1 MSTRKVR
8 YKKLNTKTPLPVLR
22 EDQIDPNE
30 YESITN
36 ESQIATGVE
45 QAEENE
51 YHLQA
56 VLKGVGVST
65 DTEIP
70 VPPPQKCEEN
80 YDELYPTIYV
90 EPRNYIKF
98 SETVEET
105 LGSLYDMT
113 TEDEEYLKS
122 YNAKYSGDA
131 QLPEDDFERIM
142 EVFEDTAA
150 EHAPYASVDNTVVP
164 YEIMVQSMAHVI
176 PTKLIQAHAKNVYEY
191 WQARRQASGNKILH
205 PSLKF
210 ETHQEHDDMDPY
222 VCFRRR
228 EVRQTRKTRARDAQV
243 SDKLKKL
250 RKELEDARQLVVFS
264 YQREIFKREL
274 LNSDRLIFEHRAS
287 LKDTKVR
294 LSIKADDEDLY
305 NARPQ
310 KRPRLEL
317 QQQGR
322 PGPHSQL
329 RLVVRPDGGKSVEP
343 VDLVLLSDKLAEKEN
358 ELRSDVESKVHNHRR
373 WNNNYVDLTADPLP
387 PPVRAKESSFRNAK
401 TTAYIT
407 PPASSAEDSMDID
420 GDGGGSVP
428 VKAIVSLLQ
437 EAFPSAFPRVSD
449 HEDDTDHATA
459 YRRRYGRLGRMFVDR
474 RSPKQK
480 GSQQPTPSPR
490 EIDLTQSDRWKYDQD
505 DDDDEQPVYEIDPN
519 SSRQMRF
526 RATIPPATHHLLRRQ
541 GIDAAAMHTG
551 GANRQALPQ
560 VQVPAQPPVHQ
571 LQEQKPQASA

>member
-1 MSTRKVR
+1 
-8 YKKLNTKTPLPVLR
+8 
-22 EDQIDPNE
+22 
-30 YESITN
+30 
-36 ESQIATGVE
+36 
-45 QAEENE
+45 
-51 YHLQA
+51 
-56 VLKGVGVST
+56 
-65 DTEIP
+65 
-70 VPPPQKCEEN
+70 
-80 YDELYPTIYV
+80 
-90 EPRNYIKF
+90 
-98 SETVEET
+98 
-105 LGSLYDMT
+105 MT

>member
-56 VLKGVGVST
+56 ALKGVGVST

-70 VPPPQKCEEN
+70 VPPPQKSEEN
-80 YDELYPTIYV
+80 YDELYPTPYV

-122 YNAKYSGDA
+122 YNVKFAGDA
-131 QLPEDDFERIM
+131 QLTEDDFERIM

-150 EHAPYASVDNTVVP
+150 EQAPFASVDNTVVP
-164 YEIMVQSMAHVI
+164 YEIMVQSMTHVI
-176 PTKLIQAHAKNVYEY
+176 PAKLVQAHAKNVYEY
-191 WQARRQASGNKILH
+191 WQTRRQACGNKVLH

-274 LNSDRLIFEHRAS
+274 LNQDRLIFEHRVS

-294 LSIKADDEDLY
+294 LNIKTDDEDLY

-310 KRPRLEL
+310 KRPRLDS
-317 QQQGR
+317 QPGGR
-322 PGPHSQL
+322 PGPHGPI
-329 RLVVRPDGGKSVEP
+329 RLIVRPDGGKSAEP

-358 ELRSDVESKVHNHRR
+358 ELRGDVEIKVHNHRR
-373 WNNNYVDLTADPLP
+373 WNANYVDLTADPLP

-407 PPASSAEDSMDID
+407 PPASSAEDSMDVD
-420 GDGGGSVP
+420 ANGGGSVP
-428 VKAIVSLLQ
+428 VKAIVSLLH
-437 EAFPSAFPRVSD
+437 EAFPNTFPHASG

-474 RSPKQK
+474 RSPKQN
-480 GSQQPTPSPR
+480 GLQLYNPR
-490 EIDLTQSDRWKYDQD
+490 ELDLTQSDRWKYDQD
-505 DDDDEQPVYEIDPN
+505 DDDDEQPVYEVDPN

-526 RATIPPATHHLLRRQ
+526 RATIPPSTYSFRRQ
-541 GIDAAAMHTG
+541 GVDAAAMQAG
-551 GANRQALPQ
+551 GANRQALPPVQAPVQSQ
-560 VQVPAQPPVHQ
+560 VQQP
-571 LQEQKPQASA
+571 QEQRPHAST

>member
-22 EDQIDPNE
+22 EDQIDPSE
-30 YESITN
+30 YESLTN
-36 ESQIATGVE
+36 ESLIATGVE

-56 VLKGVGVST
+56 VLRGVGVST

-70 VPPPQKCEEN
+70 VPPPQKSEEN
-80 YDELYPTIYV
+80 YDELYPTPYV

-122 YNAKYSGDA
+122 YNARYSGDA
-131 QLPEDDFERIM
+131 QLTENDFERIM

-150 EHAPYASVDNTVVP
+150 EQAPYASVDNTVVP
-164 YEIMVQSMAHVI
+164 YDIMVQSMTHVI
-176 PTKLIQAHAKNVYEY
+176 PAKLIQAHAKNVYEY
-191 WQARRQASGNKILH
+191 WQTRRQASGNKVLH

-274 LNSDRLIFEHRAS
+274 LNNDRLIFEHRAS
-287 LKDTKVR
+287 LKDTKVK
-294 LSIKADDEDLY
+294 LNIKTDDEDLY
-305 NARPQ
+305 NARPP
-310 KRPRLEL
+310 KKPKLVM
-317 QQQGR
+317 QQPGGR
-322 PGPHSQL
+322 PGQVH
-329 RLVVRPDGGKSVEP
+329 LVVRPDGGKSVEP
-343 VDLVLLSDKLAEKEN
+343 ADLVLLSDKLAEKEN
-358 ELRSDVESKVHNHRR
+358 ELRTDVEMKVHNHRR
-373 WNNNYVDLTADPLP
+373 WNANYVDLTADPLP

-407 PPASSAEDSMDID
+407 PPASSAEDSAEMD
-420 GDGGGSVP
+420 GDSGGSVP
-428 VKAIVSLLQ
+428 VNTIVSLLQ
-437 EAFPSAFPRVSD
+437 EAFPSAFPRTPGY
-449 HEDDTDHATA
+449 EDDSDHATA

-474 RSPKQK
+474 RAPKQR
-480 GSQQPTPSPR
+480 GLQQLSPSP
-490 EIDLTQSDRWKYDQD
+490 DLSQSDRWKYDQD
-505 DDDDEQPVYEIDPN
+505 DDDDEPPEYEVDPN
-519 SSRQMRF
+519 SARQMRF
-526 RATIPPATHHLLRRQ
+526 RSTIPASTYMYRRT
-541 GIDAAAMHTG
+541 DAAAMHAG
-551 GANRQALPQ
+551 VNRQALPP
-560 VQVPAQPPVHQ
+560 VQLPIQPHQ
-571 LQEQKPQASA
+571 NHEPKPQASA